1 MGAKK
6 GLEKVGCWGGV
17 GATRSVQP
25 AGGVVCGS
33 LNLTL
38 DVSQLSWWGEGIQ
51 WPWRCPVA
59 KEC

>member
-1 MGAKK
+1 MLGRGGGHKVSAASWWR
-6 GLEKVGCWGGV
+6 GLW
-17 GATRSVQP
+17 
-25 AGGVVCGS
+25 S